1 MKCFVFINNCSAT
14 GSYLESNSSIH
25 ERICGRQRERR
36 EVVAHVSLQ
45 SLGALDVALPLVHV
59 PVQRLDE
66 LRTTEVQRLIVRDG
80 ITIKCSL

>member
-14 GSYLESNSSIH
+14 GSYLESNSSSMSASVDVSASDA
-25 ERICGRQRERR
+25 RWWRTYLSKALAQLRR
-36 EVVAHVSLQ
+36 PPPRT
-45 SLGALDVALPLVHV
+45 G